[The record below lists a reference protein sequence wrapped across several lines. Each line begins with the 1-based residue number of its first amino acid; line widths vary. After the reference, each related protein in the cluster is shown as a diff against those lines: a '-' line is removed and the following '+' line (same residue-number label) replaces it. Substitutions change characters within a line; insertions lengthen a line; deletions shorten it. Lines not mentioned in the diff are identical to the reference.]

1 MKSLPFSQFL
11 TLEEENWNEVH
22 REVESTGKFE
32 NTDKLEDR
40 ASQATVVVNV
50 RTGDELTSDH
60 FRCNLFC

>member
-1 MKSLPFSQFL
+1 MKSLLFSQFL

-22 REVESTGKFE
+22 RKVESTGKFE

-50 RTGDELTSDH
+50 RTGDEFTSDH
-60 FRCNLFC
+60 FSCNLFC